1 MNMRKCQKQTMRR
14 RQRRRSLDVAN
25 RAHRANS
32 PCSRPEAWSMWR
44 GAQDAKVSPVDGW
57 QCSDSG
63 EALPE

>member
-1 MNMRKCQKQTMRR
+1 
-14 RQRRRSLDVAN
+14 
-25 RAHRANS
+25 
-32 PCSRPEAWSMWR
+32 MWR